1 MNNSKER
8 PPIEIFFEPFEPLIV
23 ANDRKNFI
31 RQGGCRKPAKFSEKT
46 FYKQCSPTV
55 ADEETLDLIQLRRL
69 HEAVGFTESATGSA
83 SLLRSLI
90 RPSTELRYIRARQE
104 ALEEIA
110 SDDRLRRSLEDCVGE
125 FVLAE
130 SALFKFFNKGLYA
143 LFPYIDIK
151 RARKS
156 AVDIMKAAETV
167 AAPESSYL
175 KALMAQIL
183 SYKGSSIDRM
193 MSGPFYN
200 TFGGLKS
207 DGEVGFFTPKA
218 KFASR
223 RFTQWILA
231 GPAVAVSPLVAGN
244 VGFEQAVSPTM
255 THIGLAWTGL
265 YVLYGMCVKPVRDT
279 ERFVE
284 PLRAKCV
291 GDKSFARMIDAF
303 GTIDELLSWDKF
315 ARKSVHTA
323 ILPKVTDEDRHSF
336 EAIGLK
342 NPVLAKDNPDFV
354 PNDVSMNGARLI
366 FLSGPNSGGKTTICK
381 SVVHNQLLAQTGS
394 YVLAE
399 KATINIADAIRY
411 QAPKFDGLQDDEG
424 RFGTELAR
432 TRDIFFSTG
441 PKSLV
446 ILDELAE
453 GTTYEERMRE
463 SFEILGDFHAI
474 GNNTVLVTHNH
485 SLADKFSEEKKG
497 SCLMAEFD
505 GERPTYRI
513 VPGISRVSHADRIAR
528 KIGFSREDRHR
539 YMREKGYVRL
549 PTLSYASNRDKV

>member
-1 MNNSKER
+1 MNSSNER
-8 PPIEIFFEPFEPLIV
+8 SPFETFFRQFEPLIV
-23 ANDRKNFI
+23 SNDKKNFI
-31 RQGGCRKPAKFSEKT
+31 RHGGYRKPAKFSEKS
-46 FYKQCSPTV
+46 FYKQCAPTV
-55 ADEETLDLIQLRRL
+55 IDKETLDLIQVPRL
-69 HEAVGFTESATGSA
+69 HEAVDFTESATGSA
-83 SLLRSLI
+83 ALFRSLV
-90 RPSTELRYIRARQE
+90 RPSTDLRYIRARQE
-104 ALEEIA
+104 ALEEIS
-110 SDDRLRRSLEDCVGE
+110 SDDRLRKTLEDCVRE
-125 FVLAE
+125 YAAAE

-156 AVDIMKAAETV
+156 AVDIVTV
-167 AAPESSYL
+167 AESVPEPESSYL
-175 KALMAQIL
+175 KALASRIR
-183 SYKGSSIDRM
+183 SYKGSPVDRM
-193 MSGPFYN
+193 MRGPFYN

-218 KFASR
+218 KFIPR

-231 GPAVAVSPLVAGN
+231 GPAVAVSPYVAGS
-244 VGFEQAVSPTM
+244 VGFAQAASPTM
-255 THIGLAWTGL
+255 THLGLAWTAL
-265 YVLYGMCVKPVRDT
+265 YVLYGMFVKPVRDT

-284 PLRAKCV
+284 PLRLKCM
-291 GDKSFARMIDAF
+291 GDCSFSRMIDAF

-315 ARKSVHTA
+315 ARESLHTTV
-323 ILPKVTDEDRHSF
+323 LPKAADEDRHFF
-336 EAIGLK
+336 EAAGLK

-354 PNDVSMNGARLI
+354 PNDISMNGARLT
-366 FLSGPNSGGKTTICK
+366 FLSGPNSGGKTTVCK
-381 SVVHNQLLAQTGS
+381 SIVHNQLLAQTGS

-399 KATINIADAIRY
+399 KATINVADAIRY

-463 SFEILGDFHAI
+463 SFEILDDFHAI

-485 SLADKFSEEKKG
+485 SLADMFAEEKKG

-505 GERPTYRI
+505 GDRPTYRL

-528 KIGFSREDRHR
+528 KIGFCREDRRR
-539 YMREKGYVRL
+539 YMKEKGFL
-549 PTLSYASNRDKV
+549 